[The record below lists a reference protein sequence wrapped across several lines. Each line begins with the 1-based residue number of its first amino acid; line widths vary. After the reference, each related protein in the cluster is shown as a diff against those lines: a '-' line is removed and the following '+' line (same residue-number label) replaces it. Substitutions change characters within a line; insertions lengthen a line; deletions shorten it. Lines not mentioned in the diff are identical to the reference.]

1 MINARQKL
9 HLKLF
14 IWIFL
19 AFSLFYIGL
28 TRGHFTDIMQVNL
41 YQTTRSLCEGGNLT
55 TSPIYDSHLG
65 RYGKYYSQF
74 GVAQSIAAIPLY
86 AIGKAIHYYLT
97 AWNKRDIL
105 SALAGPQLGEEPWRF
120 GGDIEMFFVNLFNCF
135 VTALLCSVFFII
147 SLRLGA
153 TPLMSFI
160 ATLLLGLTS
169 YVVPF
174 STGFLGHSS
183 EALFVLLAFFFLFLF
198 TKTNKTIHILFAG
211 SALALAF
218 LFRFPAAIA
227 LPGLSIYLF
236 LHIWCSRPEGNTV
249 IFIIKKIFPK
259 FILFGF
265 PLMVA
270 SLIHLT
276 VTYFKFETL
285 WKYNNPGFNLPLLKG
300 LYAFLISPGNSIF
313 LFTPMLLLTPWTFKF
328 FHKRYRLESLCILF
342 ISATY
347 LIFYGKY
354 EMYHGLWAALGPRY
368 LVPIVPLLL
377 LSLALWIQMS
387 GRKIWLIVLP
397 LAVIGFWVQLV
408 HIAVSFSYV
417 YHYEGYLD
425 FNPPY
430 SFLFIPDVSP
440 IVAHSKA
447 LLVADSRV
455 DMWLVNVYRSFGIDA
470 ALVFIIPLI
479 ALITVSIW
487 NIVRN
492 LKKIENYEHGI
503 D

>member
-9 HLKLF
+9 HLKVF

-19 AFSLFYIGL
+19 AFSLLYIGL

-41 YQTTRSLCEGGNLT
+41 YQTTRSLWEEGSLT
-55 TSPIYDSHLG
+55 TSPIHDSHVG

-74 GVAQSIAAIPLY
+74 GAVQSFAAIPLY
-86 AIGKAIHYYLT
+86 ALGKMTHYYLSVL
-97 AWNKRDIL
+97 NKKDVI
-105 SALAGPQLGEEPWRF
+105 SALAGPQLGKEPWRW
-120 GGDIEMFFVNLFNCF
+120 GGDIEIFFVNLFNCF

-147 SLRLGA
+147 CRSLGA
-153 TPLMSFI
+153 TPHMSFT

-169 YVVPF
+169 YIAPF

-183 EALFVLLAFFFLFLF
+183 EALFILLAFYFLFLF
-198 TKTNKTIHILFAG
+198 TRTNKAIHIFLSG

-218 LFRFPAAIA
+218 LFRFPAVIA
-227 LPGLSIYLF
+227 LPGLGIYLF
-236 LHIWCSRPEGNTV
+236 LHTWRSRPEWNV
-249 IFIIKKIFPK
+249 FILIIKQVLPK
-259 FILFGF
+259 FVLFVI
-265 PLMVA
+265 PLIMA
-270 SLIHLT
+270 SLLHFT
-276 VTYFKFETL
+276 VTYLKFETL
-285 WKYNNPGFNLPLLKG
+285 CKYNNAGFNLPILKG

-313 LFTPMLLLTPWTFKF
+313 LFTPLLLLVPWTFKL
-328 FHKRYRLESLCILF
+328 FHKRFRVESFCILF

-347 LIFYGKY
+347 LLFYGKY
-354 EMYHGLWAALGPRY
+354 EMYHGLWAVLGPRY

-377 LSLALWIQMS
+377 LPLALWMQRS

-397 LAVIGFWVQLV
+397 LAVIGLWVQLV
-408 HIAVSFSYV
+408 HTAVNFSYV

-430 SFLFIPDVSP
+430 SFLFIPDLSP

-447 LLVADSRV
+447 LLAADSRV
-455 DMWLVNVYRSFGIDA
+455 DIWLVNVYRSFGIGA

-479 ALITVSIW
+479 VLIAVSMW
-487 NIVRN
+487 NIARN
-492 LKKIENYEHGI
+492 LKKIENFEHGI